1 MTENATIALSTTVR
15 QSNNQIAAELDG
27 DVVLM
32 SVDEGKFYN
41 LIDIASEVWARL
53 EHPMTVEALCD
64 ALARE
69 FDASIDTVRVDV
81 IALLDD
87 LYRGKL
93 IEIAA

>member
-15 QSNNQIAAELDG
+15 QSNNQ
-27 DVVLM
+27 
-32 SVDEGKFYN
+32 
-41 LIDIASEVWARL
+41 
-53 EHPMTVEALCD
+53 ALCD